1 MILQCSI
8 SSQMVAHEFS
18 LTIIIKTNKYT
29 FHILLCMWD
38 IAHSKEKYKK
48 KSYNA
53 LAGCGSLKWLSIFSS
68 WKDSIVYRKS
78 TTGQSSL
85 NEILN

>member
-1 MILQCSI
+1 
-8 SSQMVAHEFS
+8 
-18 LTIIIKTNKYT
+18 
-29 FHILLCMWD
+29 MWD